1 LRARQALSVYLNYD
15 LAVLDPERSEQ
26 TAWSTDPCAHDF
38 AVLYVRRDCPD
49 YIGQ

>member
-15 LAVLDPERSEQ
+15 IAVLDPERSEQ
-26 TAWSTDPCAHDF
+26 TARPTDPCTHDL

-49 YIGQ
+49 FIG